1 MHYRHSFHAGNF
13 ADVFKHVL
21 AVGLINALSRKDKPW
36 CYVDTHAGAGDY
48 DLGSEVALRTGEWKD
63 GIERLYGLTA
73 APEPLASFLALV
85 RSANPDGGL
94 RNYPGSPRFA
104 QKLARPGD
112 RLLLCERVPAVV
124 EELRFGFRNFA
135 QTTVHL
141 RDGYEAYS
149 LLPPAEKRGLMLID
163 PPFERPDEFEAV
175 ADLIQKSQARFLGG
189 VYAAWYPIKNRHVAA
204 QFARRVARESARP
217 VLNLVIDTDGSKEPE
232 RRETEPGQPPV
243 IKHPMSACGLIV
255 VNPPFGFEEQ
265 AREVL
270 AFMMPLLAQGPRPT
284 WAVETPA

>member
-21 AVGLINALSRKDKPW
+21 VVGLIQALSRKDKPW

-48 DLGSEVALRTGEWKD
+48 DLGSEVALRTGEWKG
-63 GIERLYGLTA
+63 GIERLQGLAA
-73 APEPLASFLALV
+73 APEPLARFLALV
-85 RSANPDGGL
+85 RSANPDDGL
-94 RNYPGSPRFA
+94 RNYPGSPRFV

-112 RLLLCERVPAVV
+112 RLLLCERVPAVA
-124 EELRFGFRNFA
+124 EELRFGFRHFA
-135 QTTVHL
+135 QTTVHV
-141 RDGYEAYS
+141 RDGYEAFS

-175 ADLIQKSQARFLGG
+175 AELIRKSQARFLGG
-189 VYAAWYPIKNRHVAA
+189 IYAAWYPIKNRHLAA

-217 VLNLVIDTDGSKEPE
+217 VLNLVIDTDGAQEPE
-232 RRETEPGQPPV
+232 RRETAPGQPPV

-265 AREVL
+265 AREAL
-270 AFMMPLLAQGPRPT
+270 AFMTPLLAQGPQPSWT
-284 WAVETPA
+284 VETPA